1 MTDTY
6 LPNSIDAPLVD
17 PEFIANKHKA
27 AFVAATDALR
37 AAEDFPGEVNGPND
51 LETLTAGV
59 RRIMGASKDLDA
71 CRDLEKRRFDT
82 AAKEV
87 QGLFKPRLDK
97 LDAAKAAAL
106 ATITRHNRRVEEAA
120 RQQAA
125 AAAEIERQEAA
136 RRAAAA
142 AAIEEAGHQ
151 DVGNTVMDSAIES
164 EAAAVRLDAV
174 ATGSS
179 AADLVRTHT
188 AAGTVTSAT
197 SMTFEITDQQPLRAS
212 LGGLGDY
219 FPLPDIEKAIRAYMK
234 AQKLGGRELSL
245 PGVRFFADSKARVR

>member
-37 AAEDFPGEVNGPND
+37 AAEDFPGEVEGPND
-51 LETLTAGV
+51 LEVLTAGV

-87 QGLFKPRLDK
+87 QGLFKPRLEK
-97 LDAAKAAAL
+97 LELAKYTAL
-106 ATITRHNRRVEEAA
+106 ATITRHNKKVEEAA
-120 RQQAA
+120 RKQAA
-125 AAAEIERQEAA
+125 EAAERERQEAA

-142 AAIEEAGHQ
+142 AAIEAAGHQ
-151 DVGNTVMDSAIES
+151 GVGDTVMDSAIES
-164 EAAAVRLDAV
+164 EAAAVRLDAIS
-174 ATGSS
+174 TGSS

-197 SMTFEITDQQPLRAS
+197 AMSFEVLMPVVLRRD
-212 LGGLGDY
+212 LGALGD
-219 FPLPDIEKAIRAYMK
+219 FIDQASIDKAIRTYMK
-234 AQKLGGRELSL
+234 AQKLAGRELSL